1 MQIKLFTAVKA
12 CIIHNGKMLI
22 LRESTE
28 YEDGVNPG
36 KFDIP
41 GGRIIPGERFDTALH
56 REVQEETGLSVTIGA
71 PFHIDEW
78 HPVVRGESWQIVGI
92 FFLCRSES
100 ERVTLSRD
108 HDQYVWIDPRDY

>member
-1 MQIKLFTAVKA
+1 
-12 CIIHNGKMLI
+12 MLI

-41 GGRIIPGERFDTALH
+41 GGRIIPGERFDTALQ
-56 REVQEETGLSVTIGA
+56 REVQEETGLSVAIGA

-78 HPVVRGESWQIVGI
+78 HPVVRGKIWQIVGI
-92 FFLCRSES
+92 FFLCTSDS

-108 HDQYVWIDPRDY
+108 HDRYVWIDPRDY